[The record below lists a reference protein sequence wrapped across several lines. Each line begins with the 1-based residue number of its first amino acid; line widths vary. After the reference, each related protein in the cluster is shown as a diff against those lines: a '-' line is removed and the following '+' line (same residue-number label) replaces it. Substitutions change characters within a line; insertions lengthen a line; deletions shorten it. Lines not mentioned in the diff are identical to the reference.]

1 MRHER
6 MPEFDIGALVLSF
19 FGFTGNLKATACMRG
34 LTAHRTI
41 HHFVQPS
48 LLTSS
53 Q

>member
-6 MPEFDIGALVLSF
+6 MPALNIGTLVVSF

-34 LTAHRTI
+34 LAAHWTI
-41 HHFVQPS
+41 HRFVQPS